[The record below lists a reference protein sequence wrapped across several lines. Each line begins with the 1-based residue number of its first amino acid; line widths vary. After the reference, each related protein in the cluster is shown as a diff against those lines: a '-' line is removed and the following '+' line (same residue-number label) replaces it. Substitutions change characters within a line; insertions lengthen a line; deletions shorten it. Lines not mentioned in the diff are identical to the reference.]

1 MQKNNDSKNRKSNY
15 NPKRTCYLS
24 ADGKYYCYEYWDSDT
39 NRIITQRLEVGKDL
53 SVELT
58 LILDESDHDMDLN
71 DRYEAELHDP
81 KFDTKVSNYNANS
94 DDENAVDPWD
104 TLSDKDKGDS
114 IDDFLF
120 AENKLE
126 NPQVAQVRRVIEEN
140 CTETQQDFFFE
151 HFGNGTQLEE
161 MRQAEAE
168 KTGKLP
174 TAQAMTNRKN
184 KIIDKVAKSLG
195 VERIKRHKSPKLD

>member
-1 MQKNNDSKNRKSNY
+1 MQKNNDPKKRKSNY

-24 ADGKYYCYEYWDSDT
+24 ADGRYYCYEYWDSDT

-71 DRYEAELHDP
+71 DRYEDELRDSLFDDKFNRYNDDP
-81 KFDTKVSNYNANS
+81 DNE
-94 DDENAVDPWD
+94 DAVNPWD
-104 TLSDKDKGDS
+104 TLDDKNEGNS

-120 AENKLE
+120 AENKSE

-151 HFGNGTQLEE
+151 HFGNRTQLEE

-195 VERIKRHKSPKLD
+195 VERIKRHKFPKQD